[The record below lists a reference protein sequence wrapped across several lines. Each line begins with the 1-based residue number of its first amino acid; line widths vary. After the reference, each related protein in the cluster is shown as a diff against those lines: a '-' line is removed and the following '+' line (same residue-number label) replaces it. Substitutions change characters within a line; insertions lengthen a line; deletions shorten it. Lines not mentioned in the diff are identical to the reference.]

1 MIRKIGT
8 VITLIIILINA
19 SCVYS
24 ETNKAFMKPE
34 EVREYMKY
42 MDEPEDVQ
50 RAREA
55 IFNSENK
62 IEYTI
67 DTSQFKEFFI
77 DKKYSPKQKFRNA
90 DFHSDG
96 RYVLWHSHF
105 IALMY
110 FKGELEH
117 IICTSYYINHCPALE
132 FDYDNFGNLK
142 YISYSSEQ
150 YDKIYIFDKQK
161 NYVGYCKNLKCYDK
175 SEILIY
181 KSRPYIP
188 YNN

>member
-8 VITLIIILINA
+8 VIILIIILINA

-34 EVREYMKY
+34 EVQEYMKY
-42 MDEPEDVQ
+42 ADEPENVQ

-67 DTSQFKEFFI
+67 DTSRFKDFFV
-77 DKKYSPKQKFRNA
+77 DKKYSPNQKFRYA

-96 RYVLWHSHF
+96 MYRIYFNDF
-105 IALMY
+105 ISFIYKEGKL
-110 FKGELEH
+110 
-117 IICTSYYINHCPALE
+117 YYIVN
-132 FDYDNFGNLK
+132 
-142 YISYSSEQ
+142 
-150 YDKIYIFDKQK
+150 K
-161 NYVGYCKNLKCYDK
+161 NYLDNGQRFEYFYKNIGVLEYVVYEFKDSDAYGFDTKKNYLFRWHKLKCYDK
-175 SEILIY
+175 NGKLVLMS
-181 KSRPYIP
+181 KPFFP
-188 YNN
+188 FK

>member
-34 EVREYMKY
+34 EVQEYMKY

-67 DTSQFKEFFI
+67 DTSQFKDFFV
-77 DKKYSPKQKFRNA
+77 DKKYSPKQKMRA
-90 DFHSDG
+90 CDFHSDG
-96 RYVLWHSHF
+96 TYF
-105 IALMY
+105 IQYNLDY
-110 FKGELEH
+110 FFGYFNGK
-117 IICTSYYINHCPALE
+117 IIYIGKILYLPNGQKYEYY
-132 FDYDNFGNLK
+132 YDKDGNLA
-142 YISYSSEQ
+142 YILYQFRHSNVYG
-150 YDKIYIFDKQK
+150 FDTKK
-161 NYVGYCKNLKCYDK
+161 LTFLGGIN
-175 SEILIY
+175 
-181 KSRPYIP
+181 
-188 YNN
+188 